1 MIRVQ
6 IMLYT
11 SQKKPVTAI
20 GYFQANDIPVAEG
33 MPNLSRARRSNIL
46 VKIGGDCLTNGGYN
60 SIGQSLA
67 DLYMLGV
74 IPTVVHGGG
83 SQIDEM
89 MKQAGIPIKKVNG
102 LRVVPDQETLD
113 CVLKGLGKTN
123 ERLVSAINTYNG
135 HMAAA
140 GLTGEGVVYAKK
152 MEPQLDKAT
161 GKKV

>member
-1 MIRVQ
+1 
-6 IMLYT
+6 MLYT

-33 MPNLSRARRSNIL
+33 MPSLSRAGRSTIL
-46 VKIGGDCLTNGGYN
+46 VKIGGDCLTNGGYD
-60 SIGQSLA
+60 SIGRSLA

-123 ERLVSAINTYNG
+123 ETVF
-135 HMAAA
+135 
-140 GLTGEGVVYAKK
+140 
-152 MEPQLDKAT
+152 
-161 GKKV
+161 